1 MATPAVVAKQIK
13 RDLQI
18 ALKFYEA
25 SLNETV
31 AQDIGFTI
39 IGQMLDLISKGIS
52 PIAGQGRF
60 PAYKW
65 AAFRND
71 LKKQKSSIA
80 SALKKNKKAF
90 IRLGRKN
97 ERQLLMAAKEA
108 NRKGV
113 SSTSGKYPFTK
124 FAISQGKKP
133 RPVNLLL
140 TGEFL
145 FHLEAVVTGVAGKHG
160 LEIGFFDAKQAAK
173 ETGHREGANGQP
185 QRPII
190 PLAREDFV
198 ASITNAIYKKI
209 EEALDRTN
217 ALGSSS
223 P

>member
-13 RDLQI
+13 KDLQL
-18 ALKFYEA
+18 AMQFYQA

-39 IGQMLDLISKGIS
+39 VGEMLDLVSKGIS
-52 PIAGQGRF
+52 PIAGKGRF

-71 LKKQKSSIA
+71 LKKEKSSIA
-80 SALKKNKKAF
+80 KALKKNKKSLV
-90 IRLGRKN
+90 RLGRKN
-97 ERQLLMAAKEA
+97 ERQLLLAAKE
-108 NRKGV
+108 NKRKAIAGV
-113 SSTSGKYPFTK
+113 NGKYPFTAQ
-124 FAISQGKKP
+124 AIKLGKKP

-160 LEIGFFDAKQAAK
+160 LEIGFFDSRQAAK
-173 ETGHREGANGQP
+173 EDGHREGVNGQP
-185 QRPII
+185 ERPII

-198 ASITNAIYKKI
+198 ASITNAIYRKI
-209 EEALDRTN
+209 EEALDRSN

-223 P
+223 R